1 MLSECVTNF
10 LNINLEKKQYSI
22 SLADIKPREK
32 ASYECAGDILKKI
45 MVPRKL
51 YLGNKKVKNCYFSVK
66 SNDRT

>member
-10 LNINLEKKQYSI
+10 LNINLEKKYSI

-32 ASYECAGDILKKI
+32 ASYECTGDILEEI
-45 MVPRKL
+45 MLPRKR

>member
-1 MLSECVTNF
+1 MLSECVTNY
-10 LNINLEKKQYSI
+10 LNLKSEKKQYSI
-22 SLADIKPREK
+22 SLADIKPREIT
-32 ASYECAGDILKKI
+32 SYECAGDILEET

>member
-10 LNINLEKKQYSI
+10 LNLNLEKKQYSI
-22 SLADIKPREK
+22 SLADKPREIT
-32 ASYECAGDILKKI
+32 SYECAGDILEET

-51 YLGNKKVKNCYFSVK
+51 YLGNKKVKNCYFSAK